1 MIAERSFD
9 EKRLMNFLIE
19 MDNAFT
25 QPLSISLGKQGLTIE
40 NYAHKLAT
48 CATIVYEEDDK
59 GNLKGIVVG
68 YTNNLP
74 EDRSSYITQV
84 VTSEIYRGQGVC
96 TRLLKE
102 YQEFCRHKNI
112 YAIWLTT
119 HMLNMKAQKAY
130 EKAGFIRHNSNNG
143 EQIKY
148 IYFIE

>member
-1 MIAERSFD
+1 MIAEQCFD
-9 EKRLMNFLIE
+9 EKRLLNFLVD

-25 QPLSISLGKQGLTIE
+25 EPLSISLRKQGITLE

-48 CATIVYEEDDK
+48 CATIIYEEDDK
-59 GNLKGIVVG
+59 GDLKGIVAG

-84 VTSEIYRGQGVC
+84 VTRAIYRGQGVC

-102 YQEFCRHKNI
+102 YQDFCRQKNI
-112 YAIWLTT
+112 YSIWLTT
-119 HMLNMKAQKAY
+119 HVLNAKAKNAY
-130 EKAGFIRHNSNNG
+130 EKAGFIRKKSDNN

-148 IYFIE
+148 VYYIE